1 MQKFRELTEFC
12 ERIENGGRPEQQY
25 VAEGI
30 RELLDFY
37 EEFSG
42 SIGEDGQI
50 KLAEEK
56 TESKSDRGLFPK
68 TFPEKG
74 YLVELSDGSLW
85 AVEDLCYRCRQKKQ
99 AANDDGEM
107 RFSIENMSFDFTAGE
122 LSDGIVT
129 VYGKES
135 A

>member
-12 ERIENGGRPEQQY
+12 ERIESGGRPEQQY

-37 EEFSG
+37 EKFSR
-42 SIGEDGQI
+42 SIGTDGQI

-68 TFPEKG
+68 TFPEKD

-85 AVEDLCYRCRQKKQ
+85 VVEDVCYRCRQKRK
-99 AANDDGEM
+99 AENDDREM

-122 LSDGIVT
+122 LSDGVVT

>member
-1 MQKFRELTEFC
+1 MKHEKLIEFC
-12 ERIENGGRPEQQY
+12 ERIEKGGKPEQQY

-42 SIGEDGQI
+42 SIGEGGQI

-85 AVEDLCYRCRQKKQ
+85 AVEDLCYRCRQKRK
-99 AANDDGEM
+99 AENDDKEM

-122 LSDGIVT
+122 FSDGVVT

>member
-12 ERIENGGRPEQQY
+12 ERIESGGRPEQQY

-30 RELLDFY
+30 RALLDFY

-42 SIGEDGQI
+42 RIGKDGQI

-56 TESKSDRGLFPK
+56 TESKPDKGLFPK
-68 TFPEKG
+68 TFPERG

-85 AVEDLCYRCRQKKQ
+85 TVEDVCYRCRQKRK
-99 AANDDGEM
+99 AENDDREM
-107 RFSIENMSFDFTAGE
+107 RFSIENMSFDFTAEE
-122 LSDGIVT
+122 LSDGVVT

>member
-12 ERIENGGRPEQQY
+12 ERIESGGRPEQQY

-30 RELLDFY
+30 RALLDFY

-50 KLAEEK
+50 KLTDEK
-56 TESKSDRGLFPK
+56 PKEPDRGLFPK
-68 TFPEKG
+68 AFPEKG
-74 YLVELSDGSLW
+74 YIVEFKDGSLW
-85 AVEDLCYRCRQKKQ
+85 TVEDVCYRCRQKKQ
-99 AANDDGEM
+99 AANDDREM
-107 RFSIENMSFDFTAGE
+107 RFSIENMSFDFTADE
-122 LSDGIVT
+122 LSDGSVT

>member
-12 ERIENGGRPEQQY
+12 ERIESGGRPEQQY

-56 TESKSDRGLFPK
+56 AKETDRGLFPK
-68 TFPEKG
+68 TFPEKD
-74 YLVELSDGSLW
+74 YLVELLDGSLW
-85 AVEDLCYRCRQKKQ
+85 AVEDVCYRCRQKRK
-99 AANDDGEM
+99 AENDDREM
-107 RFSIENMSFDFTAGE
+107 RFSIENMSFDFTAEE
-122 LSDGIVT
+122 LSDGVVT

>member
-12 ERIENGGRPEQQY
+12 ERIESGGRPEQQY

-37 EEFSG
+37 EKFSR
-42 SIGEDGQI
+42 SIGTDGQI

-56 TESKSDRGLFPK
+56 TESKPDRGLFPK
-68 TFPEKG
+68 TFPEKD

-85 AVEDLCYRCRQKKQ
+85 VVEDVCYRCRQKRK
-99 AANDDGEM
+99 AENDDREM

-122 LSDGIVT
+122 LSDGVVT